1 MFYTDEAASLMQ
13 SALKF
18 ISIHKKPAFKK
29 KKADAK
35 MRGFMGHPANHKV
48 T

>member
-29 KKADAK
+29 KEDTK